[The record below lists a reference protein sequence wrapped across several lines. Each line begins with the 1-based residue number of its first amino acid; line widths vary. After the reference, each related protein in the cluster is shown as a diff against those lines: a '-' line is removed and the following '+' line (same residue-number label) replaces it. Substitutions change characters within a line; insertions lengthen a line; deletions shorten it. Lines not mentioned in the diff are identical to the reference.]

1 MKDTSPENSGIHL
14 WLALWK
20 AYDALRA
27 HAEANLQELG
37 FCLSDFG
44 ILEVLLHKGPQP
56 VIRLSRRLRLTGG
69 SMSVA
74 VDRLERRGLVKRKS
88 DPDDRRGRI
97 VHLTPAGR
105 KLITDGFAQHSDAME
120 VATQG
125 LAPAKRARLLKLL
138 KSLGKS
144 AAANSRGPDDLTLH
158 AASS

>member
-1 MKDTSPENSGIHL
+1 MKDTPPENTGIQL

-20 AYDALRA
+20 AYDAVRA

-74 VDRLERRGLVKRKS
+74 VDRLEQRGLVKRKS
-88 DPDDRRGRI
+88 DPEDRRGRI
-97 VHLTPAGR
+97 VHLTAAGR
-105 KLITDGFAQHSDAME
+105 KLITGAFARHSDAM
-120 VATQG
+120 VLATQG
-125 LAPAKRARLLKLL
+125 LAPAKRGRLLKLL
-138 KSLGKS
+138 KSLGK
-144 AAANSRGPDDLTLH
+144 AAAAHSRGPNDLTVP

>member
-1 MKDTSPENSGIHL
+1 MKDSPLENTGIQL

-27 HAEANLQELG
+27 HAEANLQDLG

-44 ILEVLLHKGPQP
+44 ILEILLHKGPQP

-74 VDRLERRGLVKRKS
+74 VDRLEQRGLVKRRS

-97 VHLTPAGR
+97 VHLTSAGG
-105 KLITDGFAQHSDAME
+105 KLIKDALAQHSDAME
-120 VATQG
+120 LATQG
-125 LAPAKRARLLKLL
+125 MAPAKRARLLKLL

-144 AAANSRGPDDLTLH
+144 AVANSRGPDDLTLH
-158 AASS
+158 AAAS